1 MLQSNR
7 KQRQKGQPHP
17 NIKLHPA
24 HILITHH
31 LAPYS
36 GTIFTKKKKNNMA
49 VLWLLFL
56 KEILIFRLFI
66 ALRNNFRR
74 RKCIDKH
81 YSSSVNMVVNN
92 VLEWNGKYF

>member
-36 GTIFTKKKKNNMA
+36 GTIFTKKKKQYGS
-49 VLWLLFL
+49 
-56 KEILIFRLFI
+56 
-66 ALRNNFRR
+66 ALVIVSKRNINF
-74 RKCIDKH
+74 
-81 YSSSVNMVVNN
+81 
-92 VLEWNGKYF
+92 

>member
-31 LAPYS
+31 LPPYS
-36 GTIFTKKKKNNMA
+36 GTIFAKKKDNMA
-49 VLWLLFL
+49 VL
-56 KEILIFRLFI
+56 
-66 ALRNNFRR
+66 
-74 RKCIDKH
+74 
-81 YSSSVNMVVNN
+81 
-92 VLEWNGKYF
+92 